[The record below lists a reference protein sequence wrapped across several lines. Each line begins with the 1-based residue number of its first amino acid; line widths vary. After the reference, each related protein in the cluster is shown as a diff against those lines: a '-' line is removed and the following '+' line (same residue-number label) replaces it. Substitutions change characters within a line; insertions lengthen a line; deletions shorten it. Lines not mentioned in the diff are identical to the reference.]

1 MSGRSAQGRTCVQ
14 MHHPGKDCFDG
25 GEIVI
30 NFAIGFFMT
39 GYGSLNI
46 ANDSVSIYSIIYTIV
61 SKESW

>member
-1 MSGRSAQGRTCVQ
+1 MRSACSLRVVTANSRV
-14 MHHPGKDCFDG
+14 GKDCFDG

-30 NFAIGFFMT
+30 NFANGFFMT